1 MAKAICVKNQ
11 NSVSNV
17 LHCLGQLIAEHVDID
32 LSHLFNFD
40 ISKPT
45 EESTPM
51 ITVRAGAERFEIPPL
66 PQQKAHDQKQEV
78 EVPVAPMVTNNV
90 HLLQPVIEQMQI
102 AEHARA
108 EAQETFLRVSHGM
121 SETLSQAINMQ
132 MQLIESSS
140 TSEDFRARSRKHR
153 TDNCMD
159 AGGRVT
165 QEAKTENRNV
175 QLVHEDSSTE
185 LTQRSRENTACL
197 FDREQCMEIAI
208 GSIGKVLGPKFAEI
222 DQHPTRVRLPDEPLM
237 LVDRI
242 MEIHGELASLVA
254 NPLATGSI
262 ITEHDVLPNGWYL
275 DGGRMPTCI
284 AVEAGQADL
293 FLSGY
298 LGIDHI
304 TKGQAVYRLLDA
316 RITFHGPLPRPGE
329 VIRYDIHIDQFFK
342 QDETYLFRFGFEGTV
357 NGQPLLTMTEGCAG
371 FFTQAELDA
380 GKGIVQTEFEIRPQ
394 AGQLPDNWQPP
405 VQMSVE
411 SYNDEQ
417 LNALREGNLDECF
430 GADFSN
436 LSLHR
441 PVGLP
446 GGRMT
451 LVHRILNLDP
461 AAGRFGIGQITGEA
475 DIHPDDWF
483 LTCHFS
489 DDQVMPG
496 TLMYECCLHTLRVYL
511 LRMGWVG
518 EEDEIVYEPI
528 IGEVSQ
534 LKCRGQVIES
544 TKKVQYEITLK
555 EIGYK
560 EVDGTPYVLADALMS
575 ADGRPIVQMNNMS
588 VQLSGLNKQKIEN
601 HWQDQAVTQVENNK
615 EKTVLFNFDSIY
627 AFANGKPSEAFGD
640 RYKIFDEERKIARLP
655 RPPYQFLDRITSI
668 KDCEPWILKAGGVIE
683 AEYDVPADEW
693 YFKEDRQTRMPFAIL
708 LEVALQPCGWLAAY
722 LGSALTSEID
732 LSFRNLGGNGTQL
745 LNVTPST
752 GTLTTRIKIT
762 NVSQSGGMIIQNYD
776 MEVRCDAGVVYKG
789 DTYFGF
795 FSKQSLADQV
805 GIRDTTPYEP
815 DDASYARGTSFPYP
829 NIAPYPDD
837 MMRMVSNVTLFDPQ
851 GGPNGLGFIRGTTEV
866 DPERWFF
873 KAHFYED
880 PVWPGSLGLESFI
893 QLLKIVAV
901 EQWGKEM
908 NLDQCDFEVM
918 ALNQT
923 HHWIYRGQIIPKDEK
938 VTVQAVITE
947 IDNTNKLLRAD
958 GFLTVDGRIIYQMND
973 FALRIT

>member
-1 MAKAICVKNQ
+1 
-11 NSVSNV
+11 
-17 LHCLGQLIAEHVDID
+17 
-32 LSHLFNFD
+32 
-40 ISKPT
+40 
-45 EESTPM
+45 
-51 ITVRAGAERFEIPPL
+51 
-66 PQQKAHDQKQEV
+66 
-78 EVPVAPMVTNNV
+78 
-90 HLLQPVIEQMQI
+90 
-102 AEHARA
+102 
-108 EAQETFLRVSHGM
+108 
-121 SETLSQAINMQ
+121 
-132 MQLIESSS
+132 
-140 TSEDFRARSRKHR
+140 
-153 TDNCMD
+153 
-159 AGGRVT
+159 
-165 QEAKTENRNV
+165 
-175 QLVHEDSSTE
+175 
-185 LTQRSRENTACL
+185 
-197 FDREQCMEIAI
+197 
-208 GSIGKVLGPKFAEI
+208 
-222 DQHPTRVRLPDEPLM
+222 
-237 LVDRI
+237 
-242 MEIHGELASLVA
+242 
-254 NPLATGSI
+254 
-262 ITEHDVLPNGWYL
+262 
-275 DGGRMPTCI
+275 PTCI

-298 LGIDHI
+298 QGIDHI

-316 RITFHGPLPRPGE
+316 KITFHGPLPKPGK

-342 QDETYLFRFGFEGTV
+342 QDETYLFRFNFEGTV
-357 NGQPLLTMTEGCAG
+357 DGQPLLTMTEGCAG

-380 GKGIVQTEFEIRPQ
+380 GKGIVQTKLEKRPQ
-394 AGQLPDNWQPP
+394 AGKLPNNWQAP
-405 VQMSVE
+405 VSMSIE
-411 SYNDEQ
+411 SYSDEQ
-417 LNALREGNLDECF
+417 LNALREGNLVKCF
-430 GADFSN
+430 GETFSN
-436 LSLHR
+436 LSLNR

-475 DIHPDDWF
+475 DIHADDWF
-483 LTCHFS
+483 LSCHFS

-560 EVDGTPYVLADALMS
+560 DDDGTPYVLADALMS

-588 VQLSGLNKQKIEN
+588 VQLSGLNKKKIETL
-601 HWQDQAVTQVENNK
+601 WQDQAISDVEINN
-615 EKTVLFNFDSIY
+615 EKTVLFDYDSIY

-640 RYKIFDEERKIARLP
+640 RYKVFDEERKIARLP

-668 KDCEPWILKAGGVIE
+668 KDCEPWILKAGGIIE
-683 AEYDVPADEW
+683 AEYDVPEDEW
-693 YFKEDRQTRMPFAIL
+693 YFKEDRQTRMPFAVL

-722 LGSALTSEID
+722 LGSALTSDTD

-745 LNVTPST
+745 LAVTPTT
-752 GTLTTRIKIT
+752 GTLTTQIKIT

-776 MEVRCDAGVVYKG
+776 MEVRCDEGIVYKG

-815 DDASYARGTSFPYP
+815 DAASSARGTSFPYP
-829 NIAPYPDD
+829 NTAPYPDD
-837 MMRMVSNVTLFDPQ
+837 MMRMVNEITLFDPQ
-851 GGPNGLGFIRGTTEV
+851 GGPDGLGFIRGTTSV

-873 KAHFYED
+873 KAHFFED

-893 QLLKIVAV
+893 QLLKVVAV
-901 EQWGKEM
+901 EQWGEEIDQ
-908 NLDQCDFEVM
+908 DQCDFEVM
-918 ALNQT
+918 ALNET

-947 IDNTNKLLRAD
+947 IDHTNKLLRAD

-973 FALRIT
+973 FALRIA